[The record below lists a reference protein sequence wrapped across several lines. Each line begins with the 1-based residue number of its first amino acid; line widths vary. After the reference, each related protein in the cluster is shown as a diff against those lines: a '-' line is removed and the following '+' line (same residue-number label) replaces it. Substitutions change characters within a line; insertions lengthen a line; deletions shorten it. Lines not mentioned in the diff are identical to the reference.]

1 TNCRATGNRR
11 NSLGMVSENGYESAI
26 LILLCRGS
34 SECRYAVR
42 SKCGVPNTEYHAWGR
57 VYSGLALMLVTCRGG
72 AGLPGPPGTLRPG
85 GIIPGGIIGGA
96 GTCRAPPSFQGGPG
110 SNLTSVSADGRLN
123 F

>member
-1 TNCRATGNRR
+1 
-11 NSLGMVSENGYESAI
+11 MVSENGYESAI

-34 SECRYAVR
+34 TECRYAVR

-72 AGLPGPPGTLRPG
+72 AGLPGPRPPGPLRPG

-96 GTCRAPPSFQGGPG
+96 GTCGVPPRLQGGPG
-110 SNLTSVSADGRLN
+110 SNSHCVLADGRLR
-123 F
+123 FTAS